1 MFAGSAFCF
10 HRNDTQLFWVSN
22 SIFCSLIFCVSRPT
36 LLPITAATP
45 TQQPLPQNDHPVGN
59 HPRWLPITATTPTS
73 YSAATSTERSESD
86 NAVVWCRSIVE
97 RITSM
102 VDCLGVRSRTLREL
116 PPVFQQLM
124 NQHCATFA
132 KRRGLMILEH
142 AAKISLDPAS
152 KFS

>member
-1 MFAGSAFCF
+1 MKLLHIVQSSKVTADVKAPAKMFAGSAFCF

-22 SIFCSLIFCVSRPT
+22 SIFCSLIFCVSRPA
-36 LLPITAATP
+36 LLPITAA
-45 TQQPLPQNDHPVGN
+45 
-59 HPRWLPITATTPTS
+59 TPTS

-102 VDCLGVRSRTLREL
+102 VDCLGVRSRTFREL

-132 KRRGLMILEH
+132 KRMGLMILEH